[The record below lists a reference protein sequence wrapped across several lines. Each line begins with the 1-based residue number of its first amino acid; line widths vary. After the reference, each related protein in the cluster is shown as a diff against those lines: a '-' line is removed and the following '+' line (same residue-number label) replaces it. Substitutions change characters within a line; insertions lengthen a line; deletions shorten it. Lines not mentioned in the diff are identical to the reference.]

1 MALFPTDNM
10 KRDGIQ
16 LGGPDTLCYKCELER
31 RANDPDSDIPYGKLQ
46 YKEVF
51 KITQQ
56 GLDTCI
62 CMKHFKEMC
71 ATSHYML
78 IDTDECIA
86 VPLSAVEESA
96 PEVEVE
102 DEGPKADPDEIPEE
116 ALAEEVEP
124 DKNPEEAP
132 VEEEKPKKKDKKDK
146 KKEDK

>member
-1 MALFPTDNM
+1 MALFPTNE
-10 KRDGIQ
+10 KKIDGIQ
-16 LGGPDTLCYKCELER
+16 LGGPNTLCYKCELER
-31 RANDPDSDIPYGKLQ
+31 RFNDTDSDIPYGKMQ

-51 KITQQ
+51 KIVDQ
-56 GLDTCI
+56 GQDICI

-78 IDTDECIA
+78 IDTNECIA

-96 PEVEVE
+96 PEVDEV
-102 DEGPKADPDEIPEE
+102 GPEPEV
-116 ALAEEVEP
+116 EEVEP

-132 VEEEKPKKKDKKDK
+132 AEEEKPKKKDKKDK

>member
-1 MALFPTDNM
+1 MALFPTNE
-10 KRDGIQ
+10 KKLDGIQ
-16 LGGPDTLCYKCELER
+16 LGGPNTLCYKCELER
-31 RANDPDSDIPYGKLQ
+31 RATDTDSDIPYGEMQ

-51 KITQQ
+51 KIIDQ
-56 GLDTCI
+56 GQDICI

-78 IDTDECIA
+78 IDTNECIA

-102 DEGPKADPDEIPEE
+102 DEGPKA
-116 ALAEEVEP
+116 EP

-132 VEEEKPKKKDKKDK
+132 AEEEKPKKKDKKDK

>member
-1 MALFPTDNM
+1 MALFPTDNVI
-10 KRDGIQ
+10 KDGIQ
-16 LGGPDTLCYKCELER
+16 LGGPTTLCYKCELER
-31 RANDPDSDIPYGKLQ
+31 RATDTDSDIPYGEMQ

-51 KITQQ
+51 KIIDQ
-56 GLDTCI
+56 GQDICI
-62 CMKHFKEMC
+62 CIKHFKEMC

-78 IDTDECIA
+78 IDTNECIA

-96 PEVEVE
+96 PEVEEVE
-102 DEGPKADPDEIPEE
+102 SE
-116 ALAEEVEP
+116 AEEVEP

>member
-78 IDTDECIA
+78 IDTDECVA

-96 PEVEVE
+96 PEVE
-102 DEGPKADPDEIPEE
+102 
-116 ALAEEVEP
+116 EVEP
-124 DKNPEEAP
+124 DRNPEEAS
-132 VEEEKPKKKDKKDK
+132 VEEEKPKKKKDK

>member
-1 MALFPTDNM
+1 MALFPTDDM

-16 LGGPDTLCYKCELER
+16 LGGPNTLCYKCELER

-96 PEVEVE
+96 PEVEEE
-102 DEGPKADPDEIPEE
+102 DNEIEPEV
-116 ALAEEVEP
+116 EEVEP

>member
-1 MALFPTDNM
+1 MALFPNDE
-10 KRDGIQ
+10 KKLDGIQ
-16 LGGPDTLCYKCELER
+16 LGGPNTLCYKCELER
-31 RANDPDSDIPYGKLQ
+31 RAADTDSDIPYGEMQ

-51 KITQQ
+51 KIIDQ
-56 GLDTCI
+56 GQDICI

-78 IDTDECIA
+78 IDTNECIA

-96 PEVEVE
+96 PEVEE
-102 DEGPKADPDEIPEE
+102 IEPKV
-116 ALAEEVEP
+116 EEVEP

-132 VEEEKPKKKDKKDK
+132 AEEEKPKKKDKKDK

>member
-78 IDTDECIA
+78 IDTDECVA

-96 PEVEVE
+96 PEIDEVE
-102 DEGPKADPDEIPEE
+102 PEPEI
-116 ALAEEVEP
+116 EEVEP
-124 DKNPEEAP
+124 DRNPEEAP
-132 VEEEKPKKKDKKDK
+132 AEEEKPKKKDKKDK

>member
-1 MALFPTDNM
+1 MALFPNNE
-10 KRDGIQ
+10 KKLDGIQ
-16 LGGPDTLCYKCELER
+16 LGGPNTLCYKCELER
-31 RANDPDSDIPYGKLQ
+31 RATDTDSDIPYGEMQ

-51 KITQQ
+51 KIIDQ
-56 GLDTCI
+56 GQDICI

-78 IDTDECIA
+78 IDTNECIA

-96 PEVEVE
+96 PEVEEVE
-102 DEGPKADPDEIPEE
+102 PE
-116 ALAEEVEP
+116 AEEVEP

-132 VEEEKPKKKDKKDK
+132 AEEEKPKKKDKKDK

>member
-1 MALFPTDNM
+1 MALFPNNE
-10 KRDGIQ
+10 KNLDGIQ
-16 LGGPDTLCYKCELER
+16 LGGPNTLCYKCELER
-31 RANDPDSDIPYGKLQ
+31 RATDTDSDIPYGEMQ

-51 KITQQ
+51 KIVDQ
-56 GLDTCI
+56 GQDICI

-78 IDTDECIA
+78 IDTNECIA

-102 DEGPKADPDEIPEE
+102 DEGPKAEPDEIPEE
-116 ALAEEVEP
+116 ALA
-124 DKNPEEAP
+124 
-132 VEEEKPKKKDKKDK
+132 EEEKPKKKDKKDK

>member
-1 MALFPTDNM
+1 MALFPTNE
-10 KRDGIQ
+10 KKIDGIQ
-16 LGGPDTLCYKCELER
+16 LGGPNTLCYKCQLER
-31 RANDPDSDIPYGKLQ
+31 RASDTDSDIPYGKMQ

-51 KITQQ
+51 KIVDQ
-56 GLDTCI
+56 GQDICI

-78 IDTDECIA
+78 IDTDECVA
-86 VPLSAVEESA
+86 VPLTAIEESP
-96 PEVEVE
+96 PEVEEAEPEVE
-102 DEGPKADPDEIPEE
+102 K
-116 ALAEEVEP
+116 AEEVEP

>member
-1 MALFPTDNM
+1 MALFPNNE
-10 KRDGIQ
+10 KKLDGIQ
-16 LGGPDTLCYKCELER
+16 LGGPNTLCYKCELER
-31 RANDPDSDIPYGKLQ
+31 RATDTDSNIPYGEMQ

-51 KITQQ
+51 KIIDQ
-56 GLDTCI
+56 GQDICI

-78 IDTDECIA
+78 IDTNECIA

-96 PEVEVE
+96 PEVEEVE
-102 DEGPKADPDEIPEE
+102 PE
-116 ALAEEVEP
+116 AEEVEP

-132 VEEEKPKKKDKKDK
+132 AEEEKPKKKDKKDK

>member
-1 MALFPTDNM
+1 MALFPTDDM

-102 DEGPKADPDEIPEE
+102 DNEIEVE
-116 ALAEEVEP
+116 DHEVEP

-132 VEEEKPKKKDKKDK
+132 AEEEKPKKKDKKDK

>member
-78 IDTDECIA
+78 IDTDECVA
-86 VPLSAVEESA
+86 VPLTAIEESA

-102 DEGPKADPDEIPEE
+102 DNEIEPEV
-116 ALAEEVEP
+116 EEVEP

-132 VEEEKPKKKDKKDK
+132 AEEEKPKKKDKKDK

>member
-1 MALFPTDNM
+1 MALFPTNE
-10 KRDGIQ
+10 KKLDGIQ
-16 LGGPDTLCYKCELER
+16 LGGPNTLCYKCELER
-31 RANDPDSDIPYGKLQ
+31 RATDTDSDIPYGELQ

-51 KITQQ
+51 KIIDQ
-56 GLDTCI
+56 GQDICI

-78 IDTDECIA
+78 IDTNECIA

-96 PEVEVE
+96 PEVEEVE
-102 DEGPKADPDEIPEE
+102 SEV
-116 ALAEEVEP
+116 EEVEP

-132 VEEEKPKKKDKKDK
+132 AEEEKPKKKDKKDK

>member
-1 MALFPTDNM
+1 MALFPTNE
-10 KRDGIQ
+10 KKLDGIQ
-16 LGGPDTLCYKCELER
+16 LGGPNTLCYKCELER
-31 RANDPDSDIPYGKLQ
+31 RATDTDSDIPYGEMQ

-51 KITQQ
+51 KIIDQ
-56 GLDTCI
+56 GQDICI

-78 IDTDECIA
+78 IDTNECIA

-102 DEGPKADPDEIPEE
+102 DEGPKAEPDEIPEE
-116 ALAEEVEP
+116 ALG
-124 DKNPEEAP
+124 
-132 VEEEKPKKKDKKDK
+132 EEEKPKKKDKKDK

>member
-1 MALFPTDNM
+1 MESDIVMALFPTDNM

-102 DEGPKADPDEIPEE
+102 DNEIEPEVEEG
-116 ALAEEVEP
+116 EP
-124 DKNPEEAP
+124 DKNPEETP

>member
-1 MALFPTDNM
+1 MALFPTDNVI
-10 KRDGIQ
+10 KDGIQ
-16 LGGPDTLCYKCELER
+16 LGGPTTLCYKCELER

-78 IDTDECIA
+78 IDTDECVA
-86 VPLSAVEESA
+86 VPLTAIEESA
-96 PEVEVE
+96 PEVEEAEPEVE
-102 DEGPKADPDEIPEE
+102 KV
-116 ALAEEVEP
+116 EEVEP

-132 VEEEKPKKKDKKDK
+132 VEEGKPKKKDKKDK

>member
-78 IDTDECIA
+78 IDTDECVA
-86 VPLSAVEESA
+86 VPLSAMEESA
-96 PEVEVE
+96 PEVEEE
-102 DEGPKADPDEIPEE
+102 DNEIEPKV
-116 ALAEEVEP
+116 EEVEP

-132 VEEEKPKKKDKKDK
+132 VEEEKPKKKKDK

>member
-1 MALFPTDNM
+1 MALFPNNE
-10 KRDGIQ
+10 KKLDGIQ
-16 LGGPDTLCYKCELER
+16 LGGPNTLCYKCELER
-31 RANDPDSDIPYGKLQ
+31 RATDTDSDIPYGEMQ

-51 KITQQ
+51 KIIDQ
-56 GLDTCI
+56 GQDICI

-78 IDTDECIA
+78 IDTNECIA

-96 PEVEVE
+96 PEVEE
-102 DEGPKADPDEIPEE
+102 IEPKV
-116 ALAEEVEP
+116 EEVEP

-132 VEEEKPKKKDKKDK
+132 AEEEKPKKKDKKDK

>member
-1 MALFPTDNM
+1 MALFPNNE
-10 KRDGIQ
+10 KKLDGIQ
-16 LGGPDTLCYKCELER
+16 LGGPNTLCYKCELER
-31 RANDPDSDIPYGKLQ
+31 RATDTDSDIPYGKMQ

-51 KITQQ
+51 KIIDQ
-56 GLDTCI
+56 GQDICI

-78 IDTDECIA
+78 IDTNECIA

-102 DEGPKADPDEIPEE
+102 DEGPKAEPDEIPEE
-116 ALAEEVEP
+116 ALA
-124 DKNPEEAP
+124 
-132 VEEEKPKKKDKKDK
+132 EEEKPKKKDKKDK

>member
-16 LGGPDTLCYKCELER
+16 LGGPNTLCYKCELER
-31 RANDPDSDIPYGKLQ
+31 RVNDPDSDIPYGKLQ

-78 IDTDECIA
+78 IDTDECVA

-96 PEVEVE
+96 PEVE
-102 DEGPKADPDEIPEE
+102 
-116 ALAEEVEP
+116 EVEP
-124 DKNPEEAP
+124 DRNPEEAS
-132 VEEEKPKKKDKKDK
+132 VEEEKPKKKKDK

>member
-1 MALFPTDNM
+1 MALFPTNE
-10 KRDGIQ
+10 KKLDGIQ
-16 LGGPDTLCYKCELER
+16 LGGPNTLCYKCELER
-31 RANDPDSDIPYGKLQ
+31 KFNDTDSDIPYGEMQ

-51 KITQQ
+51 KIVDQ
-56 GLDTCI
+56 GQDICI

-78 IDTDECIA
+78 IDTNECIA

-96 PEVEVE
+96 PEVEEVE
-102 DEGPKADPDEIPEE
+102 PEPE
-116 ALAEEVEP
+116 AEEVEP

>member
-78 IDTDECIA
+78 IDTDECVA
-86 VPLSAVEESA
+86 VPLTAIEESA
-96 PEVEVE
+96 PEVEEAEPEVE
-102 DEGPKADPDEIPEE
+102 KVEEG
-116 ALAEEVEP
+116 EP

-132 VEEEKPKKKDKKDK
+132 AEEEKPKKKDKKDK

>member
-16 LGGPDTLCYKCELER
+16 LGGPNTLCYKCELER

-78 IDTDECIA
+78 IDTDECVA
-86 VPLSAVEESA
+86 VPLSAMEESA
-96 PEVEVE
+96 PEVE
-102 DEGPKADPDEIPEE
+102 DEVPEG
-116 ALAEEVEP
+116 EP
-124 DKNPEEAP
+124 DKNPEEALA
-132 VEEEKPKKKDKKDK
+132 EEEKPKKKDKKDK

>member
-1 MALFPTDNM
+1 MALFPTDDM

-16 LGGPDTLCYKCELER
+16 LGGPTTLCYKCELER

-78 IDTDECIA
+78 IDTNECVA
-86 VPLSAVEESA
+86 VPLSAMEESA

-102 DEGPKADPDEIPEE
+102 DNEVESEV
-116 ALAEEVEP
+116 EEVES

-132 VEEEKPKKKDKKDK
+132 AEEEKPKKKKDK

>member
-1 MALFPTDNM
+1 MALFPTNE
-10 KRDGIQ
+10 KKIDGIQ
-16 LGGPDTLCYKCELER
+16 LGGPNTLCYKCELER
-31 RANDPDSDIPYGKLQ
+31 RFNDTDSDIPYGKMQ

-51 KITQQ
+51 KIVDQ
-56 GLDTCI
+56 GQDICI

-78 IDTDECIA
+78 IDTNECIA

-96 PEVEVE
+96 PEVEEVE
-102 DEGPKADPDEIPEE
+102 PEE
-116 ALAEEVEP
+116 VVEVEP
-124 DKNPEEAP
+124 DKNPEEVP

>member
-1 MALFPTDNM
+1 MALFPTNE
-10 KRDGIQ
+10 KKLDGIQ
-16 LGGPDTLCYKCELER
+16 LGGPNTLCYKCELER
-31 RANDPDSDIPYGKLQ
+31 RATDTDSDIPYGEMQ

-51 KITQQ
+51 KIVDQ
-56 GLDTCI
+56 GQDICI

-78 IDTDECIA
+78 IDTNECIA

-96 PEVEVE
+96 PEVEEVE
-102 DEGPKADPDEIPEE
+102 PEPE
-116 ALAEEVEP
+116 AEEVEP